1 MRCGVRKT
9 LGFELSVFRLM
20 MNRNV
25 HGRETSKVLGLLR
38 IQCGVILAL
47 GIVLSPFRCALAA
60 QFGKCRPW
68 RTTGFEYRWELQS

>member
-47 GIVLSPFRCALAA
+47 GIVLSPFRCAA
-60 QFGKCRPW
+60 CRAIWKVPSMEDD
-68 RTTGFEYRWELQS
+68 RL